1 MDLGLSGKV
10 AMVAAA
16 SSGLG
21 LGVARALAGEGA
33 HVSICARDAGR
44 LADAHAELD
53 TLGAG
58 KIISEAVD
66 LNDPAAIE
74 GWVEHTERE
83 FGAID
88 VVVSHTP
95 GVKQGPVK
103 DFGVDAYRGAFDTA
117 FVPHA
122 ALVLAAMPHLKHQG
136 WGRVLMI
143 TSEAVRQP
151 IPHNVLSGVARLGIL
166 GFARNLV
173 YEFGDSGVTVNVLA
187 PGYHDTTALRGPSG
201 NGVAE
206 VAAEVPLNKVGDP
219 DDFGALAAFLASAQ
233 AAYVTGALLL
243 VDGGNTRAVA

>member
-1 MDLGLSGKV
+1 MDLGLTGKV

-21 LGVARALAGEGA
+21 LGVARALAAEGA
-33 HVSICARDAGR
+33 HVSICARDTGR

-53 TLGAG
+53 TLGDG
-58 KIISEAVD
+58 KVRSEAVD
-66 LNDPAAIE
+66 LNDPTAIE
-74 GWVEHTERE
+74 RWVEHTARE
-83 FGAID
+83 FGAVD

-103 DFGVDAYRGAFDTA
+103 DFGVEDYRAGFDTG

-122 ALVLAAMPHLKHQG
+122 ALVLAAMPYLKRQG

-151 IPHNVLSGVARLGIL
+151 IPHNVLSGVARLGVL

-187 PGYHDTTALRGPSG
+187 PGYHDTPALRGPSG
-201 NGVAE
+201 NGVDE

-219 DDFGALAAFLASAQ
+219 GDFGALTAFLASAQ
-233 AAYVTGALLL
+233 AAYVTGTLLL